1 MHDPRAAS
9 NRLTYSRNDCP
20 SWHSRRRVSG
30 PKANQQTAE
39 EAVETVADFR
49 EETASRLETLE
60 ELAAIDDVDMGD
72 LFSPSFYETVQKNQD
87 EWLDALDDLESAFE
101 AYAADGSEPVEA
113 HLYDLFEYYDD
124 LVGSTH
130 YASNG
135 ILFMTYYFREVRRR
149 RTVPDRGHRGV
160 GAPASPLRVS
170 HWPRFVREARE
181 RGLSPK
187 PVIPSRVTFLPTGRI
202 EALSR

>member
-1 MHDPRAAS
+1 
-9 NRLTYSRNDCP
+9 
-20 SWHSRRRVSG
+20 VSG

-113 HLYDLFEYYDD
+113 HL
-124 LVGSTH
+124 STIFSSITTISSGPRTTRAM
-130 YASNG
+130 ASC
-135 ILFMTYYFREVRRR
+135 
-149 RTVPDRGHRGV
+149 
-160 GAPASPLRVS
+160 S
-170 HWPRFVREARE
+170 
-181 RGLSPK
+181 
-187 PVIPSRVTFLPTGRI
+187 
-202 EALSR
+202 